1 MKGKILELQEGR
13 ENDWVQMKNGERR
26 TAYIFVRVIEIVN
39 EITDNAIKQYQ
50 ILQKEYDQFEVKLV
64 CRSWNEEM
72 KQLFVRLLQEEIPYA
87 QVEFQ
92 REDNLFPEGTGK
104 RRFFRNLIK

>member
-1 MKGKILELQEGR
+1 
-13 ENDWVQMKNGERR
+13 
-26 TAYIFVRVIEIVN
+26 
-39 EITDNAIKQYQ
+39 
-50 ILQKEYDQFEVKLV
+50 
-64 CRSWNEEM
+64 M